1 MPSTTNTA
9 PAPGV
14 AGRGRRRWRRV
25 LLTLALASWTS
36 GAGGQ
41 TAPDPETAPQAGQ
54 RPEQAGAPDNPD
66 AVFRA
71 GVQLINVSATVT
83 DRRGRFVD
91 GLTKDDFLVFEDGE
105 PVEITQFDNERVP
118 VSLGIALD
126 TSGSMDGRK
135 MEAARHA
142 LDRFLY
148 DLLGPDDEFFLY
160 RFDYTPALL
169 QDWTTSPDRV
179 SRAIGDIRPRG
190 GTALYDAVAEAVP
203 RVAEGRHRK
212 KALLVISDGND
223 TNSETDDRDLRPLIR
238 ETEALVYAIGIDAR
252 ERRRLGIFGGPLRPG
267 LPGTPL
273 PIPGGRR
280 RPPRAGSAFQRL
292 QEERV
297 NVGALRDLTDDSGGR
312 TEIVRD
318 TDDLDPA
325 TAGIAREL
333 SRQYQLAYPALHAG
347 DGRWHRIRVEV
358 RNPDYRV
365 RARRGYLAAP

>member
-1 MPSTTNTA
+1 MTRTPRRLLATA
-9 PAPGV
+9 
-14 AGRGRRRWRRV
+14 
-25 LLTLALASWTS
+25 LALALGPGTAG
-36 GAGGQ
+36 GAGG
-41 TAPDPETAPQAGQ
+41 AAGRPEAAPQAE
-54 RPEQAGAPDNPD
+54 RPAAQDRRPDDPD
-66 AVFRA
+66 GVFRT
-71 GVQLINVSATVT
+71 GIQLINVSATVT
-83 DRRGRFVD
+83 DARGRFVD
-91 GLTKDDFLVFEDGE
+91 GLTRDDFLVYEDGE

-169 QDWTTSPDRV
+169 QDWTTSPDRL
-179 SRAIGDIRPRG
+179 SRAIRDIRPRG
-190 GTALYDAVAEAVP
+190 GTALYDAVAESVP
-203 RVAEGRHRK
+203 RVGEGRHRK
-212 KALLVISDGND
+212 KALLIISDGND
-223 TNSETDDRDLRPLIR
+223 TNSETDDRDLRALIR

-252 ERRRLGIFGGPLRPG
+252 TRRRLGIFGGALRPG

-273 PIPGGRR
+273 PIPGRGRGPTR
-280 RPPRAGSAFQRL
+280 GNPFQRL
-292 QEERV
+292 QDERV

-347 DGRWHRIRVEV
+347 DGRWHSIRVEV

>member
-1 MPSTTNTA
+1 MSLHPALLA
-9 PAPGV
+9 PVLVLWMSASGGGPL
-14 AGRGRRRWRRV
+14 RG
-25 LLTLALASWTS
+25 
-36 GAGGQ
+36 
-41 TAPDPETAPQAGQ
+41 PEAAPQGGQ
-54 RPEQAGAPDNPD
+54 RPSQAAEPAD
-66 AVFRA
+66 ADGVFR
-71 GVQLINVSATVT
+71 GGIELINVSATVT
-83 DRRGRFVD
+83 DARGRFVD
-91 GLTKDDFLVFEDGE
+91 GLTRDDFLVYEDGE

-160 RFDYTPALL
+160 RFDYTPVLL
-169 QDWTTSPDRV
+169 QDWTTSPERL
-179 SRAIGDIRPRG
+179 SRAIRDIRPRG
-190 GTALYDAVAEAVP
+190 GTALYDAVAESVP

-212 KALLVISDGND
+212 KALLIISDGND
-223 TNSETDDRDLRPLIR
+223 TNSETDDRDLRALIR

-252 ERRRLGIFGGPLRPG
+252 ERRRIGIFGGPLRPG

-273 PIPGGRR
+273 PIPGGGR
-280 RPPRAGSAFQRL
+280 RPPRAGTPFQRL
-292 QEERV
+292 QGERV

-312 TEIVRD
+312 TEVVRD

-347 DGRWHRIRVEV
+347 DGRWHSIRVEV

>member
-1 MPSTTNTA
+1 MTRTPRRLLATA
-9 PAPGV
+9 
-14 AGRGRRRWRRV
+14 
-25 LLTLALASWTS
+25 LALALGLGTTG
-36 GAGGQ
+36 GAGGAAGGPEAARQ
-41 TAPDPETAPQAGQ
+41 AERPAAQDRRPDD
-54 RPEQAGAPDNPD
+54 PDG
-66 AVFRA
+66 VFRT
-71 GVQLINVSATVT
+71 GIQLINVSATVT
-83 DRRGRFVD
+83 DARGRFVD
-91 GLTKDDFLVFEDGE
+91 GLTKDDFLVYEDGE

-160 RFDYTPALL
+160 RFDYTPVLL
-169 QDWTTSPDRV
+169 QDWTTSPDRL
-179 SRAIGDIRPRG
+179 SRAIRDIRPRG
-190 GTALYDAVAEAVP
+190 GTALYDAVAESVP

-212 KALLVISDGND
+212 KALLIISDGND
-223 TNSETDDRDLRPLIR
+223 TNSETDDRDLRALIR

-280 RPPRAGSAFQRL
+280 RPPRAGTPFQRL

-347 DGRWHRIRVEV
+347 DGRWHGIRVEV